1 LIRKSASFFKK
12 YVWNSGGDDSRLL
25 ADSGEGL
32 NVCTLIIS
40 DDDKEQDRDKKT
52 TGEDRAH
59 EISGL
64 AVRLG

>member
-1 LIRKSASFFKK
+1 M
-12 YVWNSGGDDSRLL
+12 W
-25 ADSGEGL
+25 L